1 MRVGIPPGQ
10 AGGGAI
16 TYSSIS
22 QTVALPAG
30 STATLRYWIYP
41 IYQDDDDED
50 LQYVWLVDA
59 AGTTQVLATSRD
71 DGWGWDEHTLVLS
84 AFAGQ
89 TIRLHFSVKNDG
101 DSDVATIYLD
111 DVRLEVCPP

>member
-1 MRVGIPPGQ
+1 MRVGILPDQ
-10 AGGGAI
+10 SGGGTI
-16 TYSSIS
+16 SYSSIS

-30 STATLRYWIYP
+30 SRATLRYWIYP
-41 IYQDDDDED
+41 IYQDDDGD

-59 AGTTQVLATSRD
+59 AGTTRHLATSRD
-71 DGWGWDEHTLVLS
+71 DGWAWDERILDLS

-101 DSDVATIYLD
+101 DGDVATIYLD
-111 DVRLEVCPP
+111 DVRLEVCSP